1 MSEEEL
7 IMLEAQVDMADIIS
21 KNPGRELET
30 VSMCFKVIVDSYVA
44 MLGEEDTV
52 KFLEVAVDSVKN
64 GYHTINA
71 ENIPKNQL
79 N

>member
-1 MSEEEL
+1 MTDEEL
-7 IMLEAQVDMADIIS
+7 IMMEAQVDMAEIIS
-21 KNPGRELET
+21 KNPGKEMAT

-52 KFLEVAVDSVKN
+52 KFLEVAADSVKN

>member
-7 IMLEAQVDMADIIS
+7 ILMEAQVDLAEIIS
-21 KNPGRELET
+21 KNPGKEMAT

-52 KFLEVAVDSVKN
+52 KFLEVAIDSVEK

>member
-7 IMLEAQVDMADIIS
+7 IMLEAQVDMAGIIS

-64 GYHTINA
+64 GYHTANA

>member
-64 GYHTINA
+64 GYHTASA

>member
-1 MSEEEL
+1 MSEDEL
-7 IMLEAQVDMADIIS
+7 IMMEAQVDMVDIIS

-64 GYHTINA
+64 GYHTANA

>member
-30 VSMCFKVIVDSYVA
+30 VSMCFKVIVVSYVA
-44 MLGEEDTV
+44 MWGEEDTV
-52 KFLEVAVDSVKN
+52 KFLKVAVDSVKN
-64 GYHTINA
+64 GYHTANA

>member
-64 GYHTINA
+64 GYHTANA

>member
-64 GYHTINA
+64 GYHTVNT

>member
-7 IMLEAQVDMADIIS
+7 IMLEAQVDVADIIS

-52 KFLEVAVDSVKN
+52 KFLEVAIDSVKN
-64 GYHTINA
+64 GYHTANA

>member
-30 VSMCFKVIVDSYVA
+30 VSMCFKVIVDSYVG

-64 GYHTINA
+64 GYHTANA

>member
-64 GYHTINA
+64 G
-71 ENIPKNQL
+71 
-79 N
+79 

>member
-52 KFLEVAVDSVKN
+52 KFLEVAIDSVKN
-64 GYHTINA
+64 GYHTANA

>member
-52 KFLEVAVDSVKN
+52 KFLEVAADSVKN

>member
-64 GYHTINA
+64 GYHTVNA